1 MDSNGTARQGEEEMG
16 ALQGSG
22 ALPEAVPGQE
32 LAAALHP
39 PPRAHGP
46 NAARLA
52 PLRLRKGLATS

>member
-1 MDSNGTARQGEEEMG
+1 MDSKGTARQGEEEMG

-22 ALPEAVPGQE
+22 ALPGAVPGQE
-32 LAAALHP
+32 LAAALRP